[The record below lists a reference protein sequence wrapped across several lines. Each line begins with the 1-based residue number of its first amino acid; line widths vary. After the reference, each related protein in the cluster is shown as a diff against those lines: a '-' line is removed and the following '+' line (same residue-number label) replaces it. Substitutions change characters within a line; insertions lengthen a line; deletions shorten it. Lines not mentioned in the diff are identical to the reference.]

1 LCINIFISA
10 GNDCKRAVTAR
21 STYCSTIIGTLLII
35 TYLQVDPR
43 KAELNQNIVQ
53 LSIRMVFPS
62 FFRGNLSKK
71 GNLR

>member
-10 GNDCKRAVTAR
+10 GNDCKRVIAAL
-21 STYCSTIIGTLLII
+21 SNYFSTIGKLLII

-43 KAELNQNIVQ
+43 KSELNQNIVQ

-62 FFRGNLSKK
+62 FFRGNLSSTK